1 MFEPIQ
7 QIYEQIPV
15 FVLVLFRIG
24 GIIAVGPLM
33 GMPSVPSRVK
43 LMLAM
48 VLSMA
53 VFPMINKV
61 VWMPNTW
68 MAVSMGVAGEVLI
81 GITMG
86 FVVSITFTG
95 IQLGAE
101 IVSQQMGLSMARMVD
116 PSSGVST
123 TVLSQFYLLLATA
136 IYVLINGHLILLKAL
151 IQTFETIP
159 LLSGHDRQTVVD
171 MMVAMLTEAFRLGIR
186 LAGPALVA
194 IFLATLAMGFISRT
208 MPQLNILAAGFPVRI
223 VLAMI
228 LVIASL
234 GTVCLVLEDSL
245 MMAFDRIGQVI
256 VLVDNRIA
264 N

>member
-1 MFEPIQ
+1 MFEPIR

-24 GIIAVGPLM
+24 GIITVGPLM
-33 GMPSVPSRVK
+33 GMPSIPSRVR
-43 LMLAM
+43 LMLAL

-53 VFPMINKV
+53 VFPMVDKIDWV
-61 VWMPNTW
+61 PNSWAAITL
-68 MAVSMGVAGEVLI
+68 GVGGEMLI

-86 FVVSITFTG
+86 FVVTLTFTG

-116 PSSGVST
+116 PMSGVST

-136 IYVLINGHLILLKAL
+136 IYVLINGHLILLRAL

-159 LLSGHDRQTVVD
+159 LLSGHDHHTVVNI
-171 MMVAMLTEAFRLGIR
+171 MVEMLGAAFRLGIR

-223 VLAMI
+223 LLAMV

-234 GTVCLVLEDSL
+234 GTVFYILEDSL
-245 MMAFDRIGQVI
+245 MFAFEQIGQVI
-256 VLVDNRIA
+256 VLVDDRIA